1 MSGLLSCIFCLGL
14 MLSFQAG
21 AQPTQQDSL
30 TVTSMPKFY
39 RKRSS
44 PVVNVG
50 LIYYGDYYQDEDLAR
65 VQELLEE
72 RFHLATDK
80 SLSIKT
86 KFRKILPFK
95 NQLENFPDYR
105 QEYVTDPVRL
115 QRLWYYDNVGMAV
128 VNEVY
133 QQTRGDLGEIDFLLV
148 VTGAQFDS
156 LGFASGRIAVTEN
169 PMEIA
174 WGLEDGGRVEYVSD
188 AEVVDELIHEMGHT
202 MALGHAS
209 DQCFGQGVGYEE
221 SQACCKQSAAK
232 DDVMSYCR
240 RRNLVNEKV
249 FYGFKEC
256 NLRNI
261 KEKIIPAMLSGG
273 EWAVKDL
280 EECR

>member
-1 MSGLLSCIFCLGL
+1 MSRWLSCLLSLSI
-14 MLSFQAG
+14 MLSLQAE
-21 AQPTQQDSL
+21 AQDSL
-30 TVTSMPKFY
+30 AITSTPKLY
-39 RKRSS
+39 RKRST
-44 PVVNVG
+44 PEVNVA
-50 LIYYGDYYQDEDLAR
+50 LIYYGDYYKDEDLAR
-65 VQELLEE
+65 VQDLLEE

-80 SLSIKT
+80 SLSINT

-95 NQLENFPDYR
+95 NQLEDFPDYR
-105 QEYVTDPVRL
+105 QDYVTDPERL

-133 QQTRGDLGEIDFLLV
+133 QQTRGDLESIDFLLV

-174 WGLEDGGRVEYVSD
+174 WGLADGGRVEYVSD
-188 AEVVDELIHEMGHT
+188 AQVVDELIHEMGHT
-202 MALGHAS
+202 MYLGHAS
-209 DQCFGQGVGYEE
+209 DQCFGTGVSYEE
-221 SQACCKQSAAK
+221 SQACCKKSAAK

-240 RRNLVNEKV
+240 RRNLVDEKV

-261 KEKIIPAMLSGG
+261 KEKIIPSMLSGG
-273 EWAVKDL
+273 EWAIKDL
-280 EECR
+280 EVCL